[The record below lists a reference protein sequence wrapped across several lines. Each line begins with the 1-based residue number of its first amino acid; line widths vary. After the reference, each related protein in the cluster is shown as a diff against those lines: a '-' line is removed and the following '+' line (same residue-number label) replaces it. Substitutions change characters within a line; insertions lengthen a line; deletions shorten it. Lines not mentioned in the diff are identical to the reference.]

1 MKTRGLST
9 VIALSCGAFLHAD
22 DRVAELAVLEA
33 TLRQQISEHLDDT
46 DRARQTVVCLGINP
60 GQAPQSPS
68 KEFMARFRREPAVRR
83 LTECEARPSG
93 AVEGTTSRPAI
104 MVTAGPIEWRAAD
117 EAWVTVA
124 YFRSSSQSALRR
136 YRVVRERSGWVSIG
150 QIVMD
155 LPVSSDA

>member
-1 MKTRGLST
+1 MKTRRVVT
-9 VIALSCGAFLHAD
+9 VIALLCGAFLHAD
-22 DRVAELAVLEA
+22 DRAAELAVLEA
-33 TLRQQISEHLDDT
+33 TLRQQILEHLDDT
-46 DRARQTVVCLGINP
+46 DRARQTVVCLGVNP

-93 AVEGTTSRPAI
+93 AVEGTTLRPAV
-104 MVTAGPIEWRAAD
+104 MVTAGPIEWRAED

-124 YFRSSSQSALRR
+124 YFRSNSQSALRR
-136 YRVVRERSGWVSIG
+136 YRVVRERSVWVCIG

-155 LPVSSDA
+155 APV

>member
-1 MKTRGLST
+1 
-9 VIALSCGAFLHAD
+9 VF
-22 DRVAELAVLEA
+22 EA
-33 TLRQQISEHLDDT
+33 TLRQQISEHLDNT
-46 DRARQTVVCLGINP
+46 DRAHETVVCLGINP

-93 AVEGTTSRPAI
+93 AVERTTSRPAI
-104 MVTAGPIEWRAAD
+104 MVTAGPIEWRTGD

-124 YFRSSSQSALRR
+124 YFCSSTQSALRR
-136 YRVVRERSGWVSIG
+136 YRVVRERSGWVSVG

-155 LPVSSDA
+155 TPFQPRT